1 MGAGLGVS
9 GARGVIHSFIYLFFL
24 IVILFHLLRFG
35 FVIGVF
41 LFYYFIFF
49 LFRLIIVIIIFF
61 FLGGVVG
68 EMKRGCAEIF
78 KESTAYRRGCAVGVF
93 WWGGC
98 IGEKMEVQWGWGQRG
113 VSVMGCGD
121 GEGRV
126 RCASMWGRG
135 VGGTGRG
142 SGAL

>member
-1 MGAGLGVS
+1 
-9 GARGVIHSFIYLFFL
+9 
-24 IVILFHLLRFG
+24 
-35 FVIGVF
+35 
-41 LFYYFIFF
+41 
-49 LFRLIIVIIIFF
+49 
-61 FLGGVVG
+61 
-68 EMKRGCAEIF
+68 MKRGCAEIF

-98 IGEKMEVQWGWGQRG
+98 IGEKMEVQWGWGQGG
-113 VSVMGCGD
+113 VTAIGCGD

>member
-49 LFRLIIVIIIFF
+49 LFRLIVIIII
-61 FLGGVVG
+61 
-68 EMKRGCAEIF
+68 IF
-78 KESTAYRRGCAVGVF
+78 PR
-93 WWGGC
+93 W
-98 IGEKMEVQWGWGQRG
+98 
-113 VSVMGCGD
+113 
-121 GEGRV
+121 GEGRDEKG
-126 RCASMWGRG
+126 MRG
-135 VGGTGRG
+135 DI
-142 SGAL
+142 

>member
-1 MGAGLGVS
+1 MVVCSGGRIKNTGWDRGGAHSGGSGAGGKRS
-9 GARGVIHSFIYLFFL
+9 ARCHSFVYLFIFL

-49 LFRLIIVIIIFF
+49 LFRLIVVIIIIF

-93 WWGGC
+93 WWGG
-98 IGEKMEVQWGWGQRG
+98 RG
-113 VSVMGCGD
+113 
-121 GEGRV
+121 
-126 RCASMWGRG
+126 A
-135 VGGTGRG
+135 T
-142 SGAL
+142 